1 MSGMGGKRTLCAAA
15 AFSHAA
21 YETDCKERLTTDRER
36 LERVVK
42 EHSAG
47 KLEHLSYSEITIIK
61 TRIAELDT
69 KIAEDLK
76 AG

>member
-1 MSGMGGKRTLCAAA
+1 MRMKRL
-15 AFSHAA
+15 S
-21 YETDCKERLTTDRER
+21 KERLTTDRER

-47 KLEHLSYSEITIIK
+47 KLRHLSNSEITIIN

-69 KIAEDLK
+69 KIAEDSK